1 MDREAELAVVRQ
13 AYAKQILAEA
23 GITDR
28 RICAAFA
35 QVRRE
40 DFLGQGPWQMMRAPG
55 IYSMTPEADPVYLY
69 TNRLFGI
76 ISERGIN
83 NGEPS
88 LHAMLLAAAEIR
100 EGEHVVHV
108 GAGTGYY
115 TAVMAFLAGP
125 AGRVTAMEYDPELAE
140 RARRCL
146 SGFANVR
153 VIQGNGAAAAFDPA
167 DAIYVNAGVTH
178 PAEAW
183 LDSLADGGR
192 LILPLTTDENI
203 SSMRAASFDA
213 KKAMRTGAYFRIR
226 RSGSTFEAR
235 WLFPV
240 AIIPAEEAREK
251 SAEAALAAAFERG
264 GWQSVTRLVRSES
277 VSEGECWLR
286 GERWSLVQD

>member
-1 MDREAELAVVRQ
+1 MDRETELAVVRQ

-40 DFLGQGPWQMMRAPG
+40 DFLGQGPWQMMRASG
-55 IYSMTPEADPVYLY
+55 MYSMTPEADPVYLY
-69 TNRLFGI
+69 TNTLVGI

-83 NGEPS
+83 NGQPS

-115 TAVMAFLAGP
+115 TAVMAVLAGP
-125 AGRVTAMEYDPELAE
+125 AGRVTAMECDPELAE

-153 VIQGNGAAAAFDPA
+153 VIHGNGAASAADPA

-178 PAEAW
+178 PADTW
-183 LDSLADGGR
+183 LDNLTDGGR

-203 SSMRAASFDA
+203 PSMRAAPFDPQRV
-213 KKAMRTGAYFRIR
+213 MRTGAYFRIQR
-226 RSGSTFEAR
+226 RGSTFEAR

-240 AIIPAEEAREK
+240 GIIPAEGAREK

-264 GWQSVTRLVRSES
+264 GWQSVTRLVRGES
-277 VSEGECWLR
+277 VPEGKCWLR